1 MEAPNPS
8 QGNPSARCAGTEPG
22 EPGVARGLE
31 RGRVCLKAR
40 PGPWSSES
48 RMGGCRATR
57 SNFGRSWRGLKI
69 WIRRDEL
76 AEVCLDG
83 EV

>member
-1 MEAPNPS
+1 M
-8 QGNPSARCAGTEPG
+8 
-22 EPGVARGLE
+22 ARGLE

-57 SNFGRSWRGLKI
+57 SKVVEGFENFGYVEES
-69 WIRRDEL
+69 EL
-76 AEVCLDG
+76 VEVCLG
-83 EV
+83 GSELQGCPPEFAKLQKLIF

>member
-57 SNFGRSWRGLKI
+57 SKVVEGFEN
-69 WIRRDEL
+69 
-76 AEVCLDG
+76 LDTSR
-83 EV
+83 